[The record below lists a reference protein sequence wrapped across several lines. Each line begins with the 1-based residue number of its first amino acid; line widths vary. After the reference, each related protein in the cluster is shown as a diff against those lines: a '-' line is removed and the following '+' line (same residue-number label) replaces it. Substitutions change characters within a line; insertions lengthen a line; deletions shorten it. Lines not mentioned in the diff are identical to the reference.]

1 MRKFLKSVVAAVLVA
16 SMSVTGLATI
26 ASAKTTT
33 NISEACTV
41 NRVSYQYLPKP
52 TTFTQGK
59 EKFIFSENDADGLM
73 SCLYGSGGQDALPTW
88 FETGTPE
95 TLYYWAE
102 QRMYTIE
109 ELSTKGSDCISNPY
123 AKKWYYDTIGMK
135 KYTGYTPANTVWYMA
150 VHLDA
155 AVREAYYGMQGQAI
169 RDFHTCLTFADMFW
183 YLKQYCGYTDAQI
196 ANFKSDAKF
205 FLKNYVNRVLKY
217 YGQREYTDA
226 EIEKY
231 WDVLVLGFS
240 YDQPTYVHDTA
251 SGSVNTKGLINV
263 LDLKDDEVFWD
274 AFGHAMT
281 KQDMFNGNLAT
292 GDSFDLDNVWATSA
306 AKKIMGN
313 TVNDWVYGKTAKD
326 CYKKDF
332 KVVATDSVTTTSD
345 SKSTAPTLTKSAKV
359 AKTQLNK
366 VLKGLKAGTVT
377 MSNAEYKALRKLYQ
391 NSGMPSSEIK
401 GKTFN
406 KNLKIAMVQKLRYAL
421 PYMSNA
427 QVKSLRTQ
435 LAGILA

>member
-33 NISEACTV
+33 NISEACTKD
-41 NRVSYQYLPKP
+41 RVSYQYLPKP
-52 TTFTQGK
+52 NTFAKGDS
-59 EKFIFSENDADGLM
+59 KFIFSKDDADGLM
-73 SCLYGSGGQDALPTW
+73 RCYYGSEGQDALPTW
-88 FETGTPE
+88 HGIGSPE
-95 TLYYWAE
+95 NLYYWCERRA
-102 QRMYTIE
+102 YKIE
-109 ELSTKGSDCISNPY
+109 ELSSKGSDCITNPY
-123 AKKWYYDTIGMK
+123 AKKWYPDAKGMQ
-135 KYTGYTPANTVWYMA
+135 KYTGYTPVNTAWYMA
-150 VHLDA
+150 IELDT
-155 AVREAYYGMQGQAI
+155 AVRETYYGLKGKAI
-169 RDFHTCLTFADMFW
+169 VDFGTRLTFADMFW

-205 FLKNYVNRVLKY
+205 FLKNYVNHVLKS

-231 WDVLVLGFS
+231 WNVLILGFS
-240 YDQPTYVHDTA
+240 YDQPTYCHSVA
-251 SGSVNTKGLINV
+251 SDSVNTNGLINV

-274 AFGHAMT
+274 GFGHAMT

-306 AKKIMGN
+306 AKKIMGD

-345 SKSTAPTLTKSAKV
+345 SKSTTPTLTKSAKI

-366 VLKGLKAGTVT
+366 LYKGLKAGTVT
-377 MSNAEYKALRKLYQ
+377 MTNAEYKALRKLYQ

-406 KNLKIAMVQKLRYAL
+406 KNLKIALVQKLRYAL